1 MNVSARLGAMSLAV
15 AVLAGTAQSAV
26 YFHSV
31 KEPVVV
37 KECGGCHMGYPPAL
51 LPARSWAK
59 MIGELGHHFGDDA
72 SLPEAARAKILD
84 FYIRNAGDAG
94 HSGYTDA
101 GFMRGVQAGVTPER
115 ITDMPFWHSIHDRYP
130 LAAFTRPQVK
140 RIGNCI
146 ACHG

>member
-1 MNVSARLGAMSLAV
+1 MTVSARLGTMSLAI
-15 AVLAGTAQSAV
+15 ALLAGRAQSAV

-31 KEPVVV
+31 NEPVVV
-37 KECGGCHMGYPPAL
+37 KECGACHMVYPPAL

-59 MIGELGHHFGDDA
+59 IIGELGHHFGDDA
-72 SLPEAARAKILD
+72 TLTDAALAKILN
-84 FYIRNAGDAG
+84 FYTQNAGDAG

-101 GFMRGVQAGVTPER
+101 GFMRGLTADVTPER
-115 ITDMPFWHSIHDRYP
+115 ITDMPLWHSIHDRYP
-130 LAAFTRPQVK
+130 VAAFTRPQVK

>member
-37 KECGGCHMGYPPAL
+37 KECGACHMVYPPAL

-72 SLPEAARAKILD
+72 SLPAAARAKILD
-84 FYIRNAGDAG
+84 FYIQNAGDAG